1 MSRVLKLTVLCC
13 CIVGMASAAYADPNN
28 PRMFWV
34 PVGGDETA
42 YSSGTSYV
50 FASQGDTVTMG
61 IWYQGLDGTDF
72 LSNAVQ
78 AFVDSVGTQIGTGA
92 TGGSVDADCAQDTS
106 VFIDLASGDYA
117 GFNTTTLATSECAV
131 APFKLGWVLLNIPIS
146 SATIPGNPGGAY
158 FGQVN
163 YIVSNDACGRFLF
176 NYVGTPNLE
185 TIIIDQNG
193 SAVMTAIFDPLV
205 IVVEPANDACADAPV
220 LTDGVLAPYDTACG
234 SQDGP
239 TPSCGSAGAD
249 VWFDY
254 TATCDGDFLQIDVTG
269 GADFAVYDDGCA
281 ATSEVAC
288 NANWDPVA
296 PIALGTNVRI
306 QLIGDNTSGNITV
319 TCVPLC
325 TTGLPA
331 GDAQTIAECGASTDP
346 CLMPYCSDD
355 PGLGLGCVLVSTDP
369 NDAGNTTDGT
379 ACEDGLYCTVDDACD
394 GGTCVGPNARDCSDG
409 ALCTL
414 DTCDDTLNT
423 CVNTDINSIACTTV
437 ADCPAA
443 ASDCI
448 GGFCVCVENP
458 ALCLNVETQ
467 PGKNCVPDTGVGDE
481 VIVTVD
487 MAFSTAPICAA
498 QFFLMYDNSA
508 LDFNSITPGG
518 GIFNTVLLEEVDE
531 EAGTIDYIVGEN
543 PGAIC
548 LGTNGPAT
556 LATISFTAIAEC
568 KNEGVCFRPHNPPT
582 ILGAADGSSICP
594 LGHLRPP
601 GDMYYGYD
609 CGLEDNPIADPC
621 CTGPFSIDITPPEI
635 NCPDFKT
642 FGNADCGTVTR
653 TVFWDPLFAV
663 DNCDGAI
670 PVNCTISHNG
680 GADVQHLLDKNG
692 GPFPP
697 GVTTIDCDGTSDA
710 CNNVSECVFSV
721 GNSGLNGL
729 HVEVELSPTMDA
741 GPLTRGIE
749 FSVSDCGSIANPDPI
764 DVCTDVV
771 FGFPFNIPGHGVAQT
786 KIPPG
791 NWMCIEAWDPLHTL
805 NATCDVVCED
815 IPQKG
820 STWFASFK
828 GSKDLSDTCHWLVN
842 GNLNGDI
849 HVDVLDYVTYLSC
862 VLNDPQPDADTPCGT
877 PAPHC
882 DLNGD
887 GLVSLLDFSF
897 ILVNL
902 FNDAKAGCDAVCN
915 PAVDRV
921 EQPTRE
927 ISVRELI
934 NNGVDQR
941 VARTADV
948 NGDGLVNETDLT
960 LYLQN
965 GGETR
970 ISSDKGTRAVRG
982 LR

>member
-1 MSRVLKLTVLCC
+1 
-13 CIVGMASAAYADPNN
+13 
-28 PRMFWV
+28 MFWV
-34 PVGGDETA
+34 PLGADPA
-42 YSSGTSYV
+42 DYSAGTTYV
-50 FASQGDTVTMG
+50 FASQGDAVQMG
-61 IWYQGLDGTDF
+61 IYYQGADGVD
-72 LSNAVQ
+72 LASNGVQ
-78 AFVDSVGTQIGTGA
+78 AIVDAFGTQIGAGVTSG
-92 TGGSVDADCAQDTS
+92 TVLADCTLTD
-106 VFIDLASGDYA
+106 ASGSIWIDQTRGDYV
-117 GFNTTTLATSECAV
+117 GFNTTTLAGSECSPGGTRDV
-131 APFKLGWVLLNIPIS
+131 LGWVLLNIPV
-146 SATIPGNPGGAY
+146 AAETVPGAPDGVY
-158 FGQVN
+158 FGQVI
-163 YIVSNDACGRFLF
+163 YDVSADACGRFVV

-185 TIIIDQNG
+185 TIIINDSG
-193 SAVMTAIFDPLV
+193 GAVLDAVFSPLV
-205 IVVEPANDACADAPV
+205 IVVEPPNDACADA
-220 LTDGVLAPYDTACG
+220 TVLADATPAAYATACG
-234 SQDGP
+234 VQDGP
-239 TPSCGSAGAD
+239 TPSCSAGGTD
-249 VWFDY
+249 VFFEY
-254 TATCDGDFLQIDVTG
+254 TATCDADYLDIQVSG
-269 GADFAVYDDGCA
+269 GADWAVYDDGCTLA
-281 ATSEVAC
+281 SEVAC
-288 NANWDPVA
+288 NTGYDPGAA
-296 PIALGTNVRI
+296 PLPNGTNVVI
-306 QLIGDNTSGNITV
+306 QLLGDDTSGDITV

-325 TTGLPA
+325 TAGLPA
-331 GDAQTIAECGASTDP
+331 GSATTVAECGASPDP
-346 CLMPYCSDD
+346 CLLPYCSDD
-355 PGLGLGCVLVSTDP
+355 PGLGLGCLLVSTDP
-369 NDAGNTTDGT
+369 NDAGNTTDGVV
-379 ACEDGLYCTVDDACD
+379 CDDGLYCTVGDACD
-394 GGTCVGPNARDCSDG
+394 AGECVGPDPRDCSDG
-409 ALCTL
+409 ALCTE
-414 DTCDDTLNT
+414 DSCDEDADT
-423 CVNTDINSIACTTV
+423 CVNTDINSIPCTTV

-443 ASDCI
+443 ASECSAE
-448 GGFCVCVENP
+448 GFCVCVENP

-467 PGKNCVPDTGVGDE
+467 EGKNCLVGVGVGDE

-498 QFFLMYDNSA
+498 QFFLSYDNSA

-531 EAGTIDYIVGEN
+531 AAGTIDYIVGEN

-548 LGTNGPAT
+548 AGTNGPAT

-568 KNEGVCFRPHNPPT
+568 KNEGVCFRGHNPPT

-594 LGHLRPP
+594 LGHLRAP
-601 GDMYYGYD
+601 GDPLIAEWGYD
-609 CGLEDNPIADPC
+609 CGIYDNPIADPC
-621 CTGPFSIDITPPEI
+621 CTGPFSVDVTPPEI

-642 FGNADCGTVTR
+642 FGNADCGEVTR

-692 GPFPP
+692 GAFPP

-710 CNNVSECVFSV
+710 CNNVSECAFSV

-741 GPLTRGIE
+741 GPLLRGID
-749 FSVSDCGSIANPDPI
+749 FAVSDCGSIANPEPVEVCA
-764 DVCTDVV
+764 DVN
-771 FGFPFNIPGHGVAQT
+771 FGFPFNVPGHGVAQA

-791 NWMCIEAWDPLHTL
+791 NWLCIEADDPLHTL
-805 NATCDVVCED
+805 NATCDVTCETL
-815 IPQKG
+815 PQKG

-849 HVDVLDYVTYLSC
+849 HIDVLDYVTYLAC
-862 VLNDPQPDADTPCGT
+862 VASDPNPGADTACGT
-877 PAPHC
+877 EGPHC
-882 DLNGD
+882 DINGD

-915 PAVDRV
+915 PAATPQVSDAT
-921 EQPTRE
+921 EA
-927 ISVRELI
+927 ISVRQLI
-934 NNGVDQR
+934 ADGVDAR

-948 NGDGLVNETDLT
+948 NNDGTVDVSDMA

-970 ISSDKGTRAVRG
+970 DVVRDQSIKGTRSVRG